1 MVGKDY
7 SLEEL
12 QKLAQDRL
20 RPSITNPNYLVLRRR
35 AQLISNWMGQI
46 PGKDLR
52 VLDIGGRYQPY
63 RPLLQD
69 RVQQYVAI
77 DVVATLLVN
86 VVGKGE
92 SLPFRANTFDLVIAT
107 GVFEYFPRPHLAA
120 EQVHDVL
127 KPGGV
132 LLMSVGA
139 VSPRFVEDEHW
150 RFMRSGLRSILAPF
164 SQVEIVP
171 EVFSLGG
178 FCRLINSG
186 LNIFARYEIVRRLL
200 QLTVFPV
207 VNIAGLGLEEL
218 SLSTNDQM
226 AGNYCA
232 WARK

>member
-1 MVGKDY
+1 VGKDY

-12 QKLAQDRL
+12 QKLAQERL

-35 AQLISNWMGQI
+35 AQLISAWIGQI
-46 PGKDLR
+46 AGRDLQ

-69 RVQQYVAI
+69 RVRQYVAI
-77 DVVATLLVN
+77 DVVQTQLVN

-92 SLPFRANTFDLVIAT
+92 SLPFRAHTFDLVIAT
-107 GVFEYFPRPHLAA
+107 QVFEYMAKPHLAA
-120 EQVHDVL
+120 EQIYEAL

-132 LLMSVGA
+132 LLMSVAA
-139 VSPRFVEDEHW
+139 VSPRFVDDEHW
-150 RFMRSGLRSILAPF
+150 RYMRSGLRSILSPF

-178 FCRLINSG
+178 FCRLLNTG

-200 QLTVFPV
+200 QVTVFPL
-207 VNIAGLGLEEL
+207 VNIAGLGLEKL

-232 WARK
+232 LARK

>member
-1 MVGKDY
+1 MVGEGY
-7 SLEEL
+7 SLEKL

-20 RPSITNPNYLVLRRR
+20 HPSITNPNYLVLRRR
-35 AQLISNWMGQI
+35 AQLISTWISQV
-46 PGKDLR
+46 PGKNLR

-63 RPLLQD
+63 RPLLQG
-69 RVQQYVAI
+69 RVQQYLAI
-77 DVVATLLVN
+77 DVVGTQLVN

-92 SLPFRANTFDLVIAT
+92 SLPFHANTFDLVIAT
-107 GVFEYFPRPHLAA
+107 GVFEYFPKPHLAA

-150 RFMRSGLRSILAPF
+150 RYMRSGLHSILAPF

-178 FCRLINSG
+178 FCRLINAG
-186 LNIFARYEIVRRLL
+186 LNIFAKYEIVRRFL
-200 QLTVFPV
+200 QLTVFPL
-207 VNIAGLGLEEL
+207 VNIAGLGLEKL

-232 WARK
+232 RARK

>member
-1 MVGKDY
+1 MGRDY

-46 PGKDLR
+46 PGKELR

-77 DVVATLLVN
+77 DVVGTQLVN

-92 SLPFRANTFDLVIAT
+92 LLPFRANTFDLVIAT
-107 GVFEYFPRPHLAA
+107 GVFEYFPKPHLAA
-120 EQVHDVL
+120 EQVHEVL

-132 LLMSVGA
+132 FA
-139 VSPRFVEDEHW
+139 DERW
-150 RFMRSGLRSILAPF
+150 
-164 SQVEIVP
+164 
-171 EVFSLGG
+171 GG
-178 FCRLINSG
+178 QSSFCGR
-186 LNIFARYEIVRRLL
+186 
-200 QLTVFPV
+200 
-207 VNIAGLGLEEL
+207 
-218 SLSTNDQM
+218 
-226 AGNYCA
+226 
-232 WARK
+232 

>member
-1 MVGKDY
+1 MGKDY

-46 PGKDLR
+46 PGKELR

-63 RPLLQD
+63 RPLLQE
-69 RVQQYVAI
+69 RVRQYIAT

-92 SLPFRANTFDLVIAT
+92 ALPFRANTFDLVIAT

-200 QLTVFPV
+200 QLTVFPL